1 MRYSNELVALLL
13 SQENDAQS
21 VASHLHVL
29 CVSSTDQIEGACMS
43 HCRHN
48 HPYPENCAECR
59 DEAARWSAQADERKR
74 IMDLI
79 NHRLTESHSRDVR
92 MALLRLRDDLK

>member
-1 MRYSNELVALLL
+1 M
-13 SQENDAQS
+13 
-21 VASHLHVL
+21 
-29 CVSSTDQIEGACMS
+29 T
-43 HCRHN
+43 CRHN
-48 HPYPENCAECR
+48 HPFPEHCTECR

-74 IMDLI
+74 IVDLI